1 MACSS
6 LPGSVTRA
14 WEGLRGS
21 SSTEPN
27 AGRNRRLLEGS
38 TSTACSEEQDYGG
51 EAGGSPQIPHTAC
64 LPRAALHV
72 MVRGAPVS
80 SRAAGRAGF
89 LPELLTGSVVPQA
102 ALLQDTRLWCAPPK
116 AATDPRKARHQLRNE
131 QKAGLQTKQGT
142 TQHLSGQRVTPSS
155 PPRSCATT
163 ANPTNPPRT
172 PHRLTPSSSQ
182 RQQLH
187 AWAGRP
193 TFFPPVC
200 VQV

>member
-1 MACSS
+1 MHQQFRGGLL
-6 LPGSVTRA
+6 LP
-14 WEGLRGS
+14 GS

-27 AGRNRRLLEGS
+27 VGRNRRLLEGS

-64 LPRAALHV
+64 LPKAALHV
-72 MVRGAPVS
+72 MVRRAPVS

-131 QKAGLQTKQGT
+131 QKAGLQTKQGR
-142 TQHLSGQRVTPSS
+142 TQHLSGQRVTPST
-155 PPRSCATT
+155 PPGSCATT
-163 ANPTNPPRT
+163 ANPTNPHRT

-193 TFFPPVC
+193 TFFPPVR